1 MDETSRTAALEGAL
15 QDAIDYLEALP
26 PHPMTRRKI
35 QSLRARLEAPFP
47 TLPSIARRALVG
59 KKFDVTGV
67 EMLRAE
73 LIGDTVYLSTVVD
86 DRSGLQLLE
95 QLRQGRYG
103 IQLKRLDDSLPL
115 TSLESTFLEK
125 IRG

>member
-1 MDETSRTAALEGAL
+1 MDETSRTGVLERAL
-15 QDAIDYLEALP
+15 QDAIAYLEALP

-35 QSLRARLEAPFP
+35 QDLRSKLEAPSS
-47 TLPSIARRALVG
+47 TLPGIAKRALVG

-73 LIGDTVYLSTVVD
+73 LIGDTIFLSTVVD
-86 DRSGLQLLE
+86 DRSGSQLLD

-115 TSLESTFLEK
+115 TSLECAVLEK

>member
-1 MDETSRTAALEGAL
+1 MDETSRTAVLERAL
-15 QDAIDYLEALP
+15 QDAIAYLEALP

-35 QSLRARLEAPFP
+35 QDLRDKLEAPSP
-47 TLPSIARRALVG
+47 TLPGIAKRALVG
-59 KKFDVTGV
+59 RKFDVTGV

-73 LIGDTVYLSTVVD
+73 LIGETVFLSTVVD
-86 DRSGLQLLE
+86 DRSGSQLLD

-115 TSLESTFLEK
+115 TSLESAFLEK

>member
-1 MDETSRTAALEGAL
+1 MDEASRTEVLERALH
-15 QDAIDYLEALP
+15 DAIAYLEALP
-26 PHPMTRRKI
+26 SHPMTRRKI
-35 QSLRARLEAPFP
+35 QDLRSKLEAPSP
-47 TLPSIARRALVG
+47 TLPSIAKRALVG

-73 LIGDTVYLSTVVD
+73 LIGDTVFLSTVVD
-86 DRSGLQLLE
+86 DRSGAQLLD

-115 TSLESTFLEK
+115 TSLESAFLEK